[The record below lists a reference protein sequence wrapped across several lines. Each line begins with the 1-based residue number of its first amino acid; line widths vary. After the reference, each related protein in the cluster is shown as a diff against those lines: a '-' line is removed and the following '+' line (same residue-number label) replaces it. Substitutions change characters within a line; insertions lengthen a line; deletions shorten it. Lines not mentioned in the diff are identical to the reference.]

1 MEQKR
6 KWKLPSIEMRIT
18 KSAVTDTNPYL
29 FVWNRFLDTMIGIII
44 GIGVNCFSLLKE
56 KRKDIL
62 FISGLDDTLLHK
74 KDNLRK
80 SPYRN
85 YVKREFQSEEG
96 VVYFMMLYPS
106 EIIEGFY
113 KKLEQQGFTKT

>member
-1 MEQKR
+1 
-6 KWKLPSIEMRIT
+6 MRIT

-85 YVKREFQSEEG
+85 YVKREF
-96 VVYFMMLYPS
+96 
-106 EIIEGFY
+106 
-113 KKLEQQGFTKT
+113 